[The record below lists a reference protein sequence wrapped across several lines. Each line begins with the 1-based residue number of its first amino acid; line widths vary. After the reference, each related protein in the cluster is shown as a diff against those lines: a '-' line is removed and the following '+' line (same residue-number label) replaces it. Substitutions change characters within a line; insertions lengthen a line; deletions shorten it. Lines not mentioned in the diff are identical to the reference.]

1 MPIRKGAV
9 LLKLQDY
16 WRERS
21 AKQKAILAAAF
32 LFTFAAIV
40 GLSMMAARPGMAML
54 YSGLDAQQSGAVMAA
69 HAECRPRQRGV
80 CT

>member
-32 LFTFAAIV
+32 LFKT
-40 GLSMMAARPGMAML
+40 PE
-54 YSGLDAQQSGAVMAA
+54 LDAVRAKFMK
-69 HAECRPRQRGV
+69 R
-80 CT
+80 